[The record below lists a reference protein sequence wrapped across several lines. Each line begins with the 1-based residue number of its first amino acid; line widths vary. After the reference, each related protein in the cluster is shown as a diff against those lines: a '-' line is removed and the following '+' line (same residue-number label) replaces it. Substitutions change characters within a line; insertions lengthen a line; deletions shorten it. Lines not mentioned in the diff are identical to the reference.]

1 MTTIDR
7 INDLTVETAQTWL
20 DGVNHLQRQNAQLF
34 QAWLSNVE
42 SAQQT
47 NRDLATR
54 FVKQTQQGQALWLQ
68 LFQETLRNGLDTF
81 AQATRTQAQN
91 VAETL
96 SKASQQ
102 AATAEKRTTT
112 AAASAK

>member
-1 MTTIDR
+1 MNTIDR
-7 INDLTVETAQTWL
+7 INDLTVETTQTWL

-34 QAWLSNVE
+34 QTWLSNVE

-47 NRDLATR
+47 NRELATR
-54 FVKQTQQGQALWLQ
+54 LVKQNQQVQALWLQ
-68 LFQETLRNGLDTF
+68 LFQETVRNGLDTF

-96 SKASQQ
+96 TKATQQ
-102 AATAEKRTTT
+102 TATAEKRT
-112 AAASAK
+112 AAAAANTK